1 MKTKLNHCFFCLI
14 PFSSTTIMILFLNFI
29 FYGMWL
35 HLWWMTSTVYN
46 LHSIGRFYGSRGRDE
61 SRSNNDGFRARSRS
75 PGKPVEVSNW
85 WLHPLGAIQFLRW
98 WRNQVKDGTSTSYI
112 FLLSCLNLRMSWNIT
127 NLGYGWWSDPNGQWS
142 PTFLIW
148 RLRDA
153 WFHTICL
160 WL

>member
-1 MKTKLNHCFFCLI
+1 MHHLFY
-14 PFSSTTIMILFLNFI
+14 SLFLRQLLPLCLLCLSFTECDCI
-29 FYGMWL
+29 HEEWIP
-35 HLWWMTSTVYN
+35 TVCI
-46 LHSIGRFYGSRGRDE
+46 LHSIGRFYGSRGRDQ
-61 SRSNNDGFRARSRS
+61 SRTSNDGFRARSRS
-75 PGKPVEVSNW
+75 PPGKPVEVSNW

-98 WRNQVKDGTSTSYI
+98 WWNQVKDGTPTSYI